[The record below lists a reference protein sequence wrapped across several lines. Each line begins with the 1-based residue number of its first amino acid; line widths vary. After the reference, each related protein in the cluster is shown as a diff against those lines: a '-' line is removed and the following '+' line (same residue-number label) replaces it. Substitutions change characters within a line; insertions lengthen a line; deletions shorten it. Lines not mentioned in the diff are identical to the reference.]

1 MAFIYYN
8 RNIAGN
14 DTGDCVIRA
23 ISIALNQSWSDTYWD
38 LCHQGF
44 MMGDWGDNNKVWD
57 SYLRSRGFKRRVIP
71 NTCPDCYTVNDFC
84 IDHPYGLYVL
94 STGNHTVVA
103 DMGIDEKDRKAVEK
117 LISQM
122 GDRMN

>member
-23 ISIALNQSWSDTYWD
+23 ISIALNQSWGDTYWD

-44 MMGDWGDNNKVWD
+44 IMGDWGDNNKVWD

-71 NTCPDCYTVNDFC
+71 NTCPDCYTVKDFC
-84 IDHPYGLYVL
+84 IDHPYGV
-94 STGNHTVVA
+94 
-103 DMGIDEKDRKAVEK
+103 
-117 LISQM
+117 
-122 GDRMN
+122 

>member
-23 ISIALNQSWSDTYWD
+23 ISIALNQSWGDTYWD

-44 MMGDWGDNNKVWD
+44 IMGDWGDNNKVWD

-71 NTCPDCYTVNDFC
+71 NTCPDCYTVKDFC
-84 IDHPYGLYVL
+84 IDHPYGVFIL
-94 STGNHTVVA
+94 STGNPTVTV
-103 DMGIDEKDRKAVEK
+103 KDGNYYDSWDSGSLNPIFYYER
-117 LISQM
+117 
-122 GDRMN
+122 